1 MHDVLD
7 ELDRFGCAILDEWF
21 VFDPFGELVNSHK
34 NVLKTTFGIF
44 ERSYLIQPLAG
55 ERPRRWDAYKIVC

>member
-7 ELDRFGCAILDEWF
+7 EFDRFGYAVLDEWF

-34 NVLKTTFGIF
+34 NVLETTFGLF
-44 ERSYLIQPLAG
+44 ERSYLI
-55 ERPRRWDAYKIVC
+55 